1 MVGFTRAL
9 GKAVAFG
16 ALDLTITGRELVPA
30 SGPVLLAGNHSG
42 LLDGPLVYLL
52 SPRPVAML
60 AKSELF
66 VGRWP
71 PLLDKLGLIAVHR
84 GTPDRAALRR
94 GLAHLAVDGALCVF
108 PEGTRGA
115 GDLAQIADG
124 LAYLALRS
132 GAAVVPVAV
141 SGTAQALPRGARLP
155 RLRSP
160 VRIAF
165 GAPVTL
171 TVEGDPRAR
180 RTLSTAAEQLRL
192 ALLDHLQAS
201 TGALT

>member
-1 MVGFTRAL
+1 MVKLTRAL
-9 GKAVAFG
+9 GRAVASG
-16 ALDLTITGRELVPA
+16 VLDLTITGREHVPA
-30 SGPVLLAGNHSG
+30 TGPVLLAGNHSG

-66 VGRWP
+66 VRRWP
-71 PLLDKLGLIAVHR
+71 PLLDTLGLIAVHR
-84 GTPDRAALRR
+84 GTPDRSALRR
-94 GLAHLAVDGALCVF
+94 GLAHLAEAGALCVF
-108 PEGTRGA
+108 PEGTRGS

-132 GAAVVPVAV
+132 GARVVPVAV
-141 SGTAQALPRGARLP
+141 SGTAQALPRGAKLP

-171 TVEGDPRAR
+171 TAQGDPRAR
-180 RTLSTAAEQLRL
+180 RTLGTAAEQLRL